1 MNVYTVSRYL
11 RGHEPAVRP
20 PDWTEFALCA
30 EVDNAL
36 FFPEKGEPSASAKA
50 VCRGCEVRAECLG
63 FALENMERYGVWGGF
78 SERERRSIA
87 PRHHAGRSLEDIIAA
102 DDARFYAKKE
112 KSAELAAAATARQ
125 VAARAKR
132 QGAAEPSAPQSEGC
146 AA

>member
-11 RGHEPAVRP
+11 RGHEPESG

-50 VCRGCEVRAECLG
+50 VCRGCEVKTECLG

-87 PRHHAGRSLEDIIAA
+87 PRHSAGRSLRTSQSPTMPGSTPRRRSPPSLPRRPRP
-102 DDARFYAKKE
+102 AR
-112 KSAELAAAATARQ
+112 
-125 VAARAKR
+125 
-132 QGAAEPSAPQSEGC
+132 
-146 AA
+146 